1 MNRILHAILIAAA
14 IIFSSCAAPEKSK
27 EKLPY
32 TVGEIL
38 LSDDFSGNSATWEAE
53 GQSPELVD
61 GKMVIDTNSF
71 AAVWLKPALLGNIVI
86 EYDVTVL
93 SQNSSDKT
101 QCSFGCFAMASDPA
115 DTKNFFAGSKERAGT
130 LSGYDNLNLYYYY
143 LSCDSKNS
151 AKFMK
156 YSNGKHES
164 IGTSAESSYK
174 ISPDKKYHVKLLF
187 FKNTIEFYLNDRR
200 LLKYEG
206 SSPYTEG
213 NFGFTALVCKIAVD
227 NFSITHLRQFK

>member
-86 EYDVTVL
+86 VAFLLILGNLIADIFLVGM
-93 SQNSSDKT
+93 DPRIR
-101 QCSFGCFAMASDPA
+101 FG
-115 DTKNFFAGSKERAGT
+115 KQ
-130 LSGYDNLNLYYYY
+130 
-143 LSCDSKNS
+143 
-151 AKFMK
+151 
-156 YSNGKHES
+156 ES
-164 IGTSAESSYK
+164 
-174 ISPDKKYHVKLLF
+174 
-187 FKNTIEFYLNDRR
+187 
-200 LLKYEG
+200 
-206 SSPYTEG
+206 
-213 NFGFTALVCKIAVD
+213 
-227 NFSITHLRQFK
+227 